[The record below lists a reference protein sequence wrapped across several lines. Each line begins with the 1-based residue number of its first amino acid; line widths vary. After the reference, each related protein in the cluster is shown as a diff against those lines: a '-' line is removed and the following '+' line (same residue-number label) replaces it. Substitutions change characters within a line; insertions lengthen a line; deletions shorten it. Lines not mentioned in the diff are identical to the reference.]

1 MRTST
6 LLARNLTWYWRT
18 NLAVLLGVATATGVL
33 GGAALVG
40 ESVRASLRGL
50 VLERLGNADFVVT
63 RSGFFREQ
71 LAAEMQPAAPLIA
84 LDGVVAHEPSG
95 KRVAGVQVYG
105 VDERFWQFQGLRGGL
120 HDGPP
125 RGREIQLT
133 AALARELGAAAGDTI
148 LLRIPKFSAIPL
160 ETLHGR
166 KEDLGKTL
174 RLSMSGVVQRP
185 FSLRAQQGDVRA
197 VYVSLAHLQ
206 REVNQPR
213 RVNTIVAAH
222 GKLPALTL
230 ADLGIRLRPLEG
242 PAETVGRTPWSARV
256 PLDPLLANRLS
267 RIHPVQADGGVV
279 PSGDPRTGGPPHNHN
294 QCLSL
299 ETDSAVI
306 SDALADAA
314 SRTAQSLGLR
324 AQPVLSYLA
333 NSMRIGARQ
342 VPYSVVTALDAAP
355 APAAGDG
362 IVLNQW
368 AARDLSARVGDPLEL
383 DYFVWKSD
391 GQLHTATAKFQVERI
406 VPVDAGDRDLT
417 PEYPGI
423 TESRSLRDWDP
434 PFPLDLARI
443 RPRDEEYWNR
453 YRTTPKAFVRLSR
466 GRALWGTR
474 FGSLTSLRIS
484 PPTPPANRSVAFQAA
499 MPPFVGAFFPA
510 ASAAYADALRAALTP
525 ATLGLAVIPVK
536 AQGLE
541 AAQGAT
547 DFGEYFVYF
556 SFFLMVSALLLTG
569 LFFRLGIE
577 QRKRE
582 IGILRSLGFSA
593 SKIRAVFL
601 LEGAALAVAGA
612 AVGIGVALAYGAL
625 ILLGLRTWWFDAV
638 GTRLLSLHAGAGA
651 LAGGAIAG
659 VAAGLGSVAW
669 TLRGLQPETPR
680 GLLAGAQKTATGRWR
695 WFAGGVTA
703 TLAVALVGATAAGRV
718 DAAAGFFGAGTLLL
732 IAALL
737 LESAWLHTRRF
748 APIGGQATLGM
759 RNVAYRPGRS
769 ILCIALIA
777 SATFVIV
784 SLDAFRRDGSAAG
797 TGGFPLLAD
806 SVLPL
811 IHDPNSAAGRAALNL
826 PPLDGVQLVPFR
838 LRPGDDTSCLNL
850 YQPRRP
856 RILAPPATFLRTAH
870 FAFQEA
876 EGKAKNPWLLLESKP
891 AGGAIPAI
899 ADANSMTYVLHRKL
913 GEEFDLDG
921 VRFRIVAALQDS
933 VFQGELIVSEEN
945 FLRLSPDTPGYRFFL
960 VNAPPGK
967 VAETTRALE
976 DSLSD
981 YGFDIQS
988 APARLAAFHRVE
1000 NSYLETFRALG
1011 ALGLLLGTVGLA
1023 AVLMRNVLERRREM
1037 ALLRAVGYRPRHLA
1051 VMVLAENLFLLVVGL
1066 STGAGCAAVAV
1077 APAVGVRGGHW
1088 PVMSLSVLLA
1098 LVLAA
1103 GMLASIAATAA
1114 ALRSSVLDALG
1125 SE

>member
-40 ESVRASLRGL
+40 ESVRASLRSL
-50 VLERLGNADFVVT
+50 VLERLGKADFVVT
-63 RSGFFREQ
+63 RGGFFREQ
-71 LAAEMQPAAPLIA
+71 VAAEMQPAAPLIA
-84 LDGVVAHEPSG
+84 LDGVVAHEPSS
-95 KRVAGVQVYG
+95 KRAAGVQVYG
-105 VDERFWQFQGLRGGL
+105 VDERFWKFQVLAGA
-120 HDGPP
+120 PP
-125 RGREIQLT
+125 HGREIQMT
-133 AALARELGAAAGDTI
+133 AALARNLGAASGDTI
-148 LLRIPKFSAIPL
+148 LLRIPKPSAIPL

-166 KEDLGKTL
+166 NEDLGKTL
-174 RLSMSGVVQRP
+174 RLSMSGVAQRP

-197 VYVSLAHLQ
+197 VYVPLAHLQ
-206 REVNQPR
+206 REVSQPR
-213 RVNTIVAAH
+213 RVNTIVAAQ

-230 ADLGIRLRPLEG
+230 ADLGIRLREI
-242 PAETVGRTPWSARV
+242 VGRTPGPGV
-256 PLDPLLANRLS
+256 PTGDDAPVGLLGEKL
-267 RIHPVQADGGVV
+267 VQ
-279 PSGDPRTGGPPHNHN
+279 GDPRGRAQRAPRPPHHTQGDGQ

-306 SDALADAA
+306 SDGLADVA
-314 SRTAQSLGLR
+314 SRTAQGLGLR
-324 AQPVLSYLA
+324 TQPVLSYLA

-355 APAAGDG
+355 APAAEDG

-368 AARDLSARVGDPLEL
+368 AASDLSARVGDTVEL
-383 DYFVWKSD
+383 DYFVWKAD
-391 GQLHTATAKFQVERI
+391 AQLHTETAKFRVERI

-417 PEYPGI
+417 PDYPGI
-423 TESRSLRDWDP
+423 TGSRSLRDWDP
-434 PFPLDLARI
+434 PFPLDLSRI

-453 YRTTPKAFVRLSR
+453 YRTTPKAFVRLAR

-474 FGSLTSLRIS
+474 FGSLTSIRIMPS
-484 PPTPPANRSVAFQAA
+484 PGLAS
-499 MPPFVGAFFPA
+499 GA
-510 ASAAYADALRAALTP
+510 SGEALRASLDP
-525 ATLGLAVIPVK
+525 AKMGMTVIPVK
-536 AQGLE
+536 AQSLE

-577 QRKRE
+577 QRQRE
-582 IGILRSLGFSA
+582 IGILRALGFSA

-638 GTRLLSLHAGAGA
+638 GTRLLSLHASGGA

-659 VAAGLGSVAW
+659 VLAGLGSVAW

-680 GLLAGAQKTATGRWR
+680 RLLAGARKTATGRWR
-695 WFAGGVTA
+695 WLAGGVTA
-703 TLAVALVGATAAGRV
+703 TLAVALAGASLAGRV

-732 IAALL
+732 IAALW

-748 APIGGQATLGM
+748 APIRVTSTLGM
-759 RNVAYRPGRS
+759 LHVAYRPGRS

-784 SLDAFRRDGSAAG
+784 SLDAFRRDGSSAG
-797 TGGFPLLAD
+797 TGGFPMLAD
-806 SVLPL
+806 SVLPV
-811 IHDPNSAAGRAALNL
+811 IHDPNSAAGRSALNL
-826 PPLDGVQLVPFR
+826 PPLDGVQFVPFR

-856 RILAPPATFLRTAH
+856 RILAPPATFLRSAH
-870 FAFQEA
+870 FAFQDA
-876 EGKAKNPWLLLESKP
+876 WGQVKNPWRLLESKP
-891 AGGAIPAI
+891 AGHAIPAI

-945 FLRLSPDTPGYRFFL
+945 FLRLFPDTAGYRFFL

-981 YGFDIQS
+981 YGFDVQS
-988 APARLAAFHRVE
+988 APARLGAFHRVE

-1023 AVLMRNVLERRREM
+1023 AVLMRNVLERRREL

-1066 STGAGCAAVAV
+1066 STGAGGAAVAG
-1077 APAVGVRGGHW
+1077 AAGGGGPPAGGGGGVVLRVVCLCVG
-1088 PVMSLSVLLA
+1088 
-1098 LVLAA
+1098 LVLGVGA
-1103 GMLASIAATAA
+1103 GFFPPGAATAA
-1114 ALRSSVLDALG
+1114 AL
-1125 SE
+1125 

>member
-133 AALARELGAAAGDTI
+133 AALARELGAAANDTI

-174 RLSMSGVVQRP
+174 RLAMSGVVQRP

-222 GKLPALTL
+222 GKLPAVSL

-242 PAETVGRTPWSARV
+242 P
-256 PLDPLLANRLS
+256 
-267 RIHPVQADGGVV
+267 
-279 PSGDPRTGGPPHNHN
+279 

-306 SDALADAA
+306 ANTLVYYD
-314 SRTAQSLGLR
+314 SRTPQSLGLH

-333 NSMRIGARQ
+333 NAIRIGARQ

-434 PFPLDLARI
+434 PFPLDLTRI

-484 PPTPPANRSVAFQAA
+484 PPTPPANRSVAFQAGVPSGP
-499 MPPFVGAFFPA
+499 PPFVGAFFPA

-651 LAGGAIAG
+651 LAGGALAG

-703 TLAVALVGATAAGRV
+703 TLAAALVGATAAGRV

-777 SATFVIV
+777 SATFVLV
-784 SLDAFRRDGSAAG
+784 PLHAFRRDGSGAG

-811 IHDPNSAAGRAALNL
+811 IHDPNSAAGRTALNL
-826 PPLDGVQLVPFR
+826 PPLDGVEFVPFR
-838 LRPGDDTSCLNL
+838 LRPGDNTSCLNL

-945 FLRLSPDTPGYRFFL
+945 FLRLSPDTAGYRFFL

-967 VAETTRALE
+967 EEEATRVLE
-976 DSLSD
+976 ASLSD
-981 YGFDIQS
+981 YGFDVQS

-1023 AVLMRNVLERRREM
+1023 AVVMRNVLERRREM

-1077 APAVGVRGGHW
+1077 PPAVGVRGGHL
-1088 PVMSLSVLLA
+1088 PVMSMGVLLA

-1103 GMLASIAATAA
+1103 GMHTDIT
-1114 ALRSSVLDALG
+1114 G
-1125 SE
+1125 K

>member
-1 MRTST
+1 MRIST

-63 RSGFFREQ
+63 RGGFFGEQ
-71 LAAEMQPAAPLIA
+71 VAAEMQPAAPLIA

-95 KRVAGVQVYG
+95 KRAAGVQVYG
-105 VDERFWQFQGLRGGL
+105 VDERFWKFQGLAGA
-120 HDGPP
+120 PP
-125 RGREIQLT
+125 HGRETQMT
-133 AALARELGAAAGDTI
+133 AALARELGAASGDTI
-148 LLRIPKFSAIPL
+148 LLRIPKPSAIPL

-174 RLSMSGVVQRP
+174 RLSMSGVAQRP

-197 VYVSLAHLQ
+197 VYVPLAHLQ
-206 REVNQPR
+206 REVSQPR
-213 RVNTIVAAH
+213 RVNTIVAAQ

-230 ADLGIRLRPLEG
+230 ADLGIRLREI
-242 PAETVGRTPWSARV
+242 VGRTPGPGV
-256 PLDPLLANRLS
+256 PTGDDAPVGLLGEKL
-267 RIHPVQADGGVV
+267 V
-279 PSGDPRTGGPPHNHN
+279 PGDPRGRAQRAPRPPHHTQGDGQ

-306 SDALADAA
+306 SDGLADVA
-314 SRTAQSLGLR
+314 SRTAQGLGLR
-324 AQPVLSYLA
+324 TQPVLSYLA

-355 APAAGDG
+355 APAAEDG

-368 AARDLSARVGDPLEL
+368 AASDLSARVGDSVEL
-383 DYFVWKSD
+383 DYFVWKAD
-391 GQLHTATAKFQVERI
+391 AQLHTETAKFRVERI

-417 PEYPGI
+417 PDYPGI

-434 PFPLDLARI
+434 PFPLDLSRI

-453 YRTTPKAFVRLSR
+453 YRTTPKAFIRLAR

-474 FGSLTSLRIS
+474 FGSLTSIRIMPS
-484 PPTPPANRSVAFQAA
+484 PGLAS
-499 MPPFVGAFFPA
+499 GA
-510 ASAAYADALRAALTP
+510 YGEALRASLDP
-525 ATLGLAVIPVK
+525 ARMGMTVIPVK
-536 AQGLE
+536 AQSLE

-577 QRKRE
+577 QRQRE

-612 AVGIGVALAYGAL
+612 AVGTGVALAYGAL

-638 GTRLLSLHAGAGA
+638 GTRLLSLHASGGA

-659 VAAGLGSVAW
+659 VLAGLGSVAW
-669 TLRGLQPETPR
+669 TLHGLQPETPR
-680 GLLAGAQKTATGRWR
+680 RLLAGARKTATGRWR
-695 WFAGGVTA
+695 WFAGGA
-703 TLAVALVGATAAGRV
+703 AAALAAALAGAGLAGRV

-732 IAALL
+732 IAALW

-748 APIGGQATLGM
+748 APIRGTFTLGM
-759 RNVAYRPGRS
+759 RHVAYRPGRS

-784 SLDAFRRDGSAAG
+784 SLDAFRRDGSSAG
-797 TGGFPLLAD
+797 TGGFPMLAD
-806 SVLPL
+806 SVLPV
-811 IHDPNSAAGRAALNL
+811 IHDPNSAAGQSALNL
-826 PPLDGVQLVPFR
+826 PPLDGVQFVPFR

-856 RILAPPATFLRTAH
+856 RILAPPATFLRGAH
-870 FAFQEA
+870 FAFQDA
-876 EGKAKNPWLLLESKP
+876 GGQVKNPWLLLEGQP

-899 ADANSMTYVLHRKL
+899 ADANSMTYMLHRKL
-913 GEEFDLDG
+913 GEEFELDG
-921 VRFRIVAALQDS
+921 IRFRMVAALQDS
-933 VFQGELIVSEEN
+933 LFQGELIVSEEN
-945 FLRLSPDTPGYRFFL
+945 FLRLFPDTAGYRFFL
-960 VNAPPGK
+960 VNSPPGK
-967 VAETTRALE
+967 EEETTRVLE

-981 YGFDIQS
+981 YGFDVQS

-1000 NSYLETFRALG
+1000 NSYLDTFRALG

-1023 AVLMRNVLERRREM
+1023 AVVMRNVLERRREL
-1037 ALLRAVGYRPRHLA
+1037 ALLRAVGYRPRDLA
-1051 VMVLAENLFLLVVGL
+1051 AMVLAENLFLLVVGL
-1066 STGAGCAAVAV
+1066 STGAVCAAVAV
-1077 APAVGVRGGHW
+1077 APVARVRGGHL
-1088 PVMSLSVLLA
+1088 PVMSVCVLLA

-1103 GMLASIAATAA
+1103 GMLASLAATAA
-1114 ALRSSVLDALG
+1114 ALRSGVLDGLG

>member
-1 MRTST
+1 
-6 LLARNLTWYWRT
+6 
-18 NLAVLLGVATATGVL
+18 
-33 GGAALVG
+33 
-40 ESVRASLRGL
+40 
-50 VLERLGNADFVVT
+50 
-63 RSGFFREQ
+63 
-71 LAAEMQPAAPLIA
+71 
-84 LDGVVAHEPSG
+84 
-95 KRVAGVQVYG
+95 
-105 VDERFWQFQGLRGGL
+105 
-120 HDGPP
+120 
-125 RGREIQLT
+125 
-133 AALARELGAAAGDTI
+133 
-148 LLRIPKFSAIPL
+148 
-160 ETLHGR
+160 
-166 KEDLGKTL
+166 
-174 RLSMSGVVQRP
+174 
-185 FSLRAQQGDVRA
+185 
-197 VYVSLAHLQ
+197 LQ

-222 GKLPALTL
+222 GKLPAVSL

-242 PAETVGRTPWSARV
+242 P
-256 PLDPLLANRLS
+256 
-267 RIHPVQADGGVV
+267 
-279 PSGDPRTGGPPHNHN
+279 

-306 SDALADAA
+306 SNTLAYYA

-324 AQPVLSYLA
+324 VQPVLSYLA
-333 NSMRIGARQ
+333 NAIRIGAHR

-355 APAAGDG
+355 APTGEDG

-368 AARDLSARVGDPLEL
+368 AAADLHATVGDWLEL
-383 DYFVWKSD
+383 DYFVWKPD
-391 GQLHTATAKFQVERI
+391 GQLHTETSKFHVERI

-417 PEYPGI
+417 PDYPGI

-434 PFPLDLARI
+434 PFPLDLTRI

-453 YRTTPKAFVRLSR
+453 YRTTPKAFVRLSPAR
-466 GRALWGTR
+466 SRWGTR
-474 FGSLTSLRIS
+474 FGSLTSFRIFPS
-484 PPTPPANRSVAFQAA
+484 AHPPANGSVAFQAA
-499 MPPFVGAFFPA
+499 MTPFVGAFFPA
-510 ASAAYADALRAALTP
+510 YSDALRAALDP
-525 ATLGLAVIPVK
+525 ATMGLTVIPVK
-536 AQGLE
+536 AQSLE

-582 IGILRSLGFSA
+582 IGILRALGFSA
-593 SKIRAVFL
+593 SKIRRVFL
-601 LEGAALAVAGA
+601 LEGAALALAGA
-612 AVGIGVALAYGAL
+612 ALGIVVALGYGAL

-638 GTRLLSLHAGAGA
+638 GTRLLSLHASALP

-659 VAAGLGSVAW
+659 VLAGLGSVAW

-680 GLLAGAQKTATGRWR
+680 GLLAGVQKSATGRWR
-695 WFAGGVTA
+695 WFTGATSA
-703 TLAVALVGATAAGRV
+703 TLAVALVGAAAAGRL
-718 DAAAGFFGAGTLLL
+718 DPAAGFFGAGTLLL

-748 APIGGQATLGM
+748 APIRGQATLGM

-784 SLDAFRRDGSAAG
+784 SLDAFRRDGSSAG

-826 PPLDGVQLVPFR
+826 PPLDGVEFVPFR

-856 RILAPPATFLRTAH
+856 RILAPPATFLRSAR
-870 FAFQEA
+870 FAFQNA
-876 EGKAKNPWLLLESKP
+876 EGHAKNPWLLLESSLD
-891 AGGAIPAI
+891 GRAIPAI
-899 ADANSMTYVLHRKL
+899 ADANSLTYVLHRKL
-913 GEEFDLDG
+913 GEEFELDG
-921 VRFRIVAALQDS
+921 VHFRIVAALQDS
-933 VFQGELIVSEEN
+933 LFQSELIVSEAN
-945 FLRLSPDTPGYRFFL
+945 FLRLYPDTAGYRFFL
-960 VNAPPGK
+960 VNTPPGK
-967 VAETTRALE
+967 EEETTRLLE
-976 DSLSD
+976 ESLSD
-981 YGFDIQS
+981 YGFDVQS

-1023 AVLMRNVLERRREM
+1023 AVLMRNVLERRKEL

-1066 STGAGCAAVAV
+1066 ATGAACAAVAV
-1077 APAVGVRGGHW
+1077 APAVGVRGGHL

-1098 LVLAA
+1098 MVLAA
-1103 GMLASIAATAA
+1103 GMLASLAATAA

>member
-6 LLARNLTWYWRT
+6 LLARNLAWYWRT

-40 ESVRASLRGL
+40 ESVRASLRSL
-50 VLERLGNADFVVT
+50 VLDRLGNADFVVT

-95 KRVAGVQVYG
+95 QRAAGVQVYG
-105 VDERFWQFQGLRGGL
+105 VDERFWKFQGLAGA
-120 HDGPP
+120 PP
-125 RGREIQLT
+125 RGRESQLT
-133 AALARELGAAAGDTI
+133 AALARELGAAAGDTV

-174 RLSMSGVVQRP
+174 RLGMSGAVQRP

-213 RVNTIVAAH
+213 RVNTIVATQ

-242 PAETVGRTPWSARV
+242 
-256 PLDPLLANRLS
+256 
-267 RIHPVQADGGVV
+267 Q
-279 PSGDPRTGGPPHNHN
+279 

-306 SDALADAA
+306 SDALADVA

-355 APAAGDG
+355 APATEDG

-368 AARDLSARVGDPLEL
+368 AASDLSATVGDWLEL
-383 DYFVWKSD
+383 DYFVWKPD
-391 GQLHTATAKFQVERI
+391 GQLHTETAKFQVERI

-417 PEYPGI
+417 PDYPGI
-423 TESRSLRDWDP
+423 TGSRSLRDWDP
-434 PFPLDLARI
+434 PFPLDLSRI

-453 YRTTPKAFVRLSR
+453 YRTTPKAFVRLVR

-474 FGSLTSLRIS
+474 FGSLTSLRIFS
-484 PPTPPANRSVAFQAA
+484 PSGPPS
-499 MPPFVGAFFPA
+499 GA
-510 ASAAYADALRAALTP
+510 YGEALRAALDP

-536 AQGLE
+536 AQSLE

-593 SKIRAVFL
+593 SKIRSVFL
-601 LEGAALAVAGA
+601 LEGAALALAGA
-612 AVGIGVALAYGAL
+612 AVGVGVALAYGAL

-638 GTRLLSLHAGAGA
+638 GTRLLSLHASAAA
-651 LAGGAIAG
+651 LAGGVIAG

-680 GLLAGAQKTATGRWR
+680 GLLAGVQKTATGRWR
-695 WFAGGVTA
+695 WFAGAIAAG
-703 TLAVALVGATAAGRV
+703 LAVALVGAGAAGRV

-748 APIGGQATLGM
+748 APIRGQATLGM

-784 SLDAFRRDGSAAG
+784 SLDAFHRDGSSAG

-811 IHDPNSAAGRAALNL
+811 IHDPNSAAGRSALNL
-826 PPLDGVQLVPFR
+826 PLLAGVEFVPFR

-856 RILAPPATFLRTAH
+856 RILAPPAAFLRAAH
-870 FAFQEA
+870 FVFQA
-876 EGKAKNPWLLLESKP
+876 TEGQAKNPWLLLESKP

-913 GEEFDLDG
+913 GEEFELDG
-921 VRFRIVAALQDS
+921 VRLRIVAALQDS
-933 VFQGELIVSEEN
+933 LFQGELIVSEQN
-945 FLRLSPDTPGYRFFL
+945 FLRLFPDMAGYRFFL
-960 VNAPPGK
+960 VNAPLGK
-967 VAETTRALE
+967 EEETTRRLE
-976 DSLSD
+976 EALSD

-1023 AVLMRNVLERRREM
+1023 AVLMRNVLERRREL

-1077 APAVGVRGGHW
+1077 APAVGVRGGQI
-1088 PVMSLSVLLA
+1088 PVTSLSVLLA

-1103 GMLASIAATAA
+1103 GMLASLAATAA
-1114 ALRSSVLDALG
+1114 ALRSGVLDALG